1 MSLLVAIKW
10 LKEME
15 FKQVDRVLFRIEGN
29 SWYFQF
35 TKAGTNKLNTI
46 LYNCRI
52 ILSFYYNSSYNEV
65 FRKDINMVAHSLA
78 ETRIYNTNSF
88 TMSIPLIVKLTEDLI
103 WYNFHKVM
111 VVLAISNNSGTNLVD
126 ACKFKVKV
134 AFSLVKYV
142 FHPY

>member
-15 FKQVDRVLFRIEGN
+15 FKQVDRVLFRFEGN

-78 ETRIYNTNSF
+78 ETRIYNTNSL
-88 TMSIPLIVKLTEDLI
+88 TMLIPLIVKLTEDLI

-111 VVLAISNNSGTNLVD
+111 SILITNL
-126 ACKFKVKV
+126 
-134 AFSLVKYV
+134 FS
-142 FHPY
+142 F